1 MSKEKEDNKPITFVL
16 SDESVNSRG
25 FVVLTEGIDTSVF
38 ERNPVMLYMH
48 NRDGNV
54 IGRWENIRK
63 EEKRLLADAVFD
75 DNTELGAQVK
85 KQVEGGFL
93 RAVSIGIEAIKK
105 EYLNG
110 VETVVK
116 CRLIEVSVV
125 DIPSNSNAVKLMHR
139 SGGYVYRLTDLEE
152 EAPQDLK
159 TALISLLSLSSTASD
174 EDVIRAVKTLL
185 EGRETPEEAVD
196 DAIMRGYID
205 GGQRGTFIA
214 LARGNRAAFR
224 DFVKTQGA
232 AQSGEITRLIDDAQ
246 RKRKLLGCE
255 RGVYERIGAKIGAKM
270 LGEVLFTLRPMAKP
284 TELIHGGAAY
294 SDRSRWTLDDYR
306 KFAPQELEN
315 APELYARL
323 VKAEMGEDVG
333 AHSLEWY
340 RKNNPEYLRE
350 HPEFYAQKLEE
361 AKSATRQR
369 DREDRIK
376 EGMKLPKLTY
386 YRNGT

>member
-1 MSKEKEDNKPITFVL
+1 MSKENGDNKPITFVL
-16 SDESVNSRG
+16 NDESVNSYG
-25 FVVLTEGIDTSVF
+25 FIVLTEGIDTSVF

-75 DNTELGAQVK
+75 DSTELAAQVK

-93 RAVSIGIEAIKK
+93 RAASIGIEGVTK
-105 EYLNG
+105 EVLNG

-116 CRLIEVSVV
+116 SRLIEASIV
-125 DIPSNSNAVKLMHR
+125 DIPGNSNAVKLMHR

-152 EAPQDLK
+152 EAAQDLK
-159 TALISLLSLSSTASD
+159 TALISLLSLSNDATD
-174 EDVIRAVKTLL
+174 EDIIQTVKTAL
-185 EGRETPEEAVD
+185 EGRETPEDAVD

-205 GGQRGTFIA
+205 SGQRGTFIA

-232 AQSGEITRLIDDAQ
+232 AQSGEITRLIDEAQ
-246 RKRKLLGCE
+246 AKRKLLHCE

-294 SDRSRWTLDDYR
+294 SDRSRWSLDDYR

-315 APELYARL
+315 DPELYARL
-323 VKAEMGEDVG
+323 VKAEKGEEVG

-340 RKNNPEYLRE
+340 RKNNPEYLRA
-350 HPEFYAQKLEE
+350 HPEFYAQMLEE
-361 AKSATRQR
+361 AK
-369 DREDRIK
+369 REQNK
-376 EGMKLPKLTY
+376 QNKQT
-386 YRNGT
+386 NN

>member
-1 MSKEKEDNKPITFVL
+1 MSKENGENKPITFVL
-16 SDESVNSRG
+16 NDESVNSYG
-25 FVVLTEGIDTSVF
+25 FIVLTEGIDTSVF

-75 DNTELGAQVK
+75 DSTELGAQVK

-93 RAVSIGIEAIKK
+93 RAVSIGIESITKDV
-105 EYLNG
+105 LNG

-116 CRLIEVSVV
+116 SRLIEASIV
-125 DIPSNSNAVKLMHR
+125 DIPGNSNAVKLMHR
-139 SGGYVYRLTDLEE
+139 SGGYVYRLNDLEN

-159 TALISLLSLSSTASD
+159 TALISLLSLTNGATD
-174 EDVIRAVKTLL
+174 KDIIQAVKTAL
-185 EGRETPEEAVD
+185 EGRETPEDAVD

-205 GGQRGTFIA
+205 SGQRGTFIA

-232 AQSGEITRLIDDAQ
+232 AQSGEIARLIDEAQ
-246 RKRKLLGCE
+246 AKRKLLHCE
-255 RGVYERIGAKIGAKM
+255 RGVYERIGAKIGVKM
-270 LGEVLFTLRPMAKP
+270 LGEILFTLRPMAKP

-294 SDRSRWTLDDYR
+294 SDRSRWALDDYR
-306 KFAPQELEN
+306 KFAPQELESN
-315 APELYARL
+315 PELYARL
-323 VKAEMGEDVG
+323 VKAEKGEEIG

-350 HPEFYAQKLEE
+350 HPEFYAQMLEE
-361 AKSATRQR
+361 AK
-369 DREDRIK
+369 RE
-376 EGMKLPKLTY
+376 
-386 YRNGT
+386 RNKQNKQTNN

>member
-1 MSKEKEDNKPITFVL
+1 MSKENGDNKPITFVL
-16 SDESVNSRG
+16 NDESVNSYG
-25 FVVLTEGIDTSVF
+25 FIVLTEGIDTSVF

-75 DNTELGAQVK
+75 DSTELGAQVK

-93 RAVSIGIEAIKK
+93 RAVSIGIEDIAR
-105 EYLNG
+105 EQLNG
-110 VETVVK
+110 VETVTK

-125 DIPSNSNAVKLMHR
+125 DIPSNKNAVKLMHR
-139 SGGYVYRLTDLEE
+139 SGGYVYRLNDLEE

-159 TALISLLSLSSTASD
+159 TVLISLLSLSNGAND
-174 EDVIRAVKTLL
+174 NDIIQAVKMAL
-185 EGRETPEEAVD
+185 EGRETPEETVD

-224 DFVKTQGA
+224 DFVKNQGA

-246 RKRKLLGCE
+246 RKCKILGCE

-306 KFAPQELEN
+306 KFAPQELESN
-315 APELYARL
+315 PELYARL
-323 VKAEMGEDVG
+323 VKAEKGEEVG
-333 AHSLEWY
+333 VHSLEWY
-340 RKNNPEYLRE
+340 RKNNPEYLCE

-386 YRNGT
+386 

>member
-1 MSKEKEDNKPITFVL
+1 MSKENEDNKPITFVL

-63 EEKRLLADAVFD
+63 ENNKLLADAVFD
-75 DNTELGAQVK
+75 DSTELGAQVK

-110 VETVVK
+110 VDTVVK

-125 DIPSNSNAVKLMHR
+125 DIPSNSNAVKLMHH
-139 SGGYVYRLTDLEE
+139 SGGYVYRLNDLED
-152 EAPQDLK
+152 EATQVLR
-159 TALISLLSLSSTASD
+159 TALISLLSLSSTVSD
-174 EDVIRAVKTLL
+174 EDIIRAVKTLL

-205 GGQRGTFIA
+205 SGQRGTFIA

-224 DFVKTQGA
+224 DFVKNQGA
-232 AQSGEITRLIDDAQ
+232 AQSGEIARLIDEAQ
-246 RKRKLLGCE
+246 AKRKLLGCE

-270 LGEVLFTLRPMAKP
+270 LGEVLFTLRPMVKP
-284 TELIHGGAAY
+284 MDVIHGGAAY

-306 KFAPQELEN
+306 KFAPEELEN
-315 APELYARL
+315 NPELYARL
-323 VKAEMGEDVG
+323 VKAEKGEEVG

-340 RKNNPEYLRE
+340 RKNDPEYLRE

-361 AKSATRQR
+361 AKSARRQR

-376 EGMKLPKLTY
+376 EGMKQPKLTY
-386 YRNGT
+386 

>member
-1 MSKEKEDNKPITFVL
+1 MSKENGDNKPITFVL
-16 SDESVNSRG
+16 NDESVNSYG
-25 FVVLTEGIDTSVF
+25 FIVLTEGIDTSVF

-75 DNTELGAQVK
+75 DSTELGAQVK

-93 RAVSIGIEAIKK
+93 RAVSIGIEGITKDV
-105 EYLNG
+105 LNG

-116 CRLIEVSVV
+116 SRLIEASIV
-125 DIPSNSNAVKLMHR
+125 DIPGNSNAVKLMHR
-139 SGGYVYRLTDLEE
+139 SGGYVYRLTDLED
-152 EAPQDLK
+152 EAAQDLK
-159 TALISLLSLSSTASD
+159 TALISLLNLSNDATD
-174 EDVIRAVKTLL
+174 KDIIQAVKTAL

-205 GGQRGTFIA
+205 SGQRGTFIA

-224 DFVKTQGA
+224 EVVQLRAKDQEGMIA
-232 AQSGEITRLIDDAQ
+232 RLIDEAQ
-246 RKRKLLGCE
+246 AKRKLLHCE
-255 RGVYERIGAKIGAKM
+255 RGIYERIGAKIGAKM

-284 TELIHGGAAY
+284 MELIHGGAAY

-306 KFAPQELEN
+306 KFAPQELESN
-315 APELYARL
+315 PELYARL
-323 VKAEMGEDVG
+323 VKAEKGEEVG

-350 HPEFYAQKLEE
+350 HPEFYAQMLEQ
-361 AKSATRQR
+361 AK
-369 DREDRIK
+369 RESNK
-376 EGMKLPKLTY
+376 QNKQT
-386 YRNGT
+386 NN

>member
-16 SDESVNSRG
+16 NDETVNSYG
-25 FVVLTEGIDTSVF
+25 FIVLTEGIDTSVF

-75 DNTELGAQVK
+75 ESTELGAQVK
-85 KQVEGGFL
+85 KQVEGGFI
-93 RAVSIGIEAIKK
+93 RAASIGIENITK
-105 EYLNG
+105 EQLNG
-110 VETVVK
+110 VETVTK

-125 DIPSNSNAVKLMHR
+125 DIPSNSNAVKLMRR
-139 SGGYVYRLTDLEE
+139 SGGYVYRLNDLEE
-152 EAPQDLK
+152 EAAQDLK
-159 TALISLLSLSSTASD
+159 TALISLLSLSNDATD
-174 EDVIRAVKTLL
+174 KDIIQAVKTLL

-232 AQSGEITRLIDDAQ
+232 AQSGEIARLIDEAQ
-246 RKRKLLGCE
+246 AKRKLMHCE
-255 RGVYERIGAKIGAKM
+255 RGIYERIGAKIGAKM
-270 LGEVLFTLRPMAKP
+270 LGEILFTLRPMAKP
-284 TELIHGGAAY
+284 TELIRGGEAY

-306 KFAPQELEN
+306 KFAPQELERN
-315 APELYARL
+315 PELYARL
-323 VKAEMGEDVG
+323 VKAEKGEDVG

-350 HPEFYAQKLEE
+350 HPEFYAQMLEQ
-361 AKSATRQR
+361 AK
-369 DREDRIK
+369 REQNK
-376 EGMKLPKLTY
+376 QNKQNKQT
-386 YRNGT
+386 NN

>member
-1 MSKEKEDNKPITFVL
+1 MSKENEDNKPITFVL
-16 SDESVNSRG
+16 NDESVNSYG
-25 FVVLTEGIDTSVF
+25 FIVLTEGIDTSVF

-75 DNTELGAQVK
+75 ESTELGAQVK

-93 RAVSIGIEAIKK
+93 RAVSIGIEDIAK
-105 EYLNG
+105 EQLNG
-110 VETVVK
+110 VQTVTK

-125 DIPSNSNAVKLMHR
+125 DIPSNSNAVKLMRR
-139 SGGYVYRLTDLEE
+139 SGGYVYRLNDLEE
-152 EAPQDLK
+152 EAMEDLK
-159 TALISLLSLSSTASD
+159 TSLISLLSLSNSATD
-174 EDVIRAVKTLL
+174 QDIIQAVKTAL

-214 LARGNRAAFR
+214 LARGNRAAFL

-232 AQSGEITRLIDDAQ
+232 AQSGEISRLIDEAQ
-246 RKRKLLGCE
+246 AKRKLLQCE
-255 RGVYERIGAKIGAKM
+255 RGVYERMGAKIGAKM

-284 TELIHGGAAY
+284 TELIHGGAAF

-306 KFAPQELEN
+306 KFAPQELESN
-315 APELYARL
+315 PELYARL
-323 VKAEMGEDVG
+323 VKAEKGEDVG

-350 HPEFYAQKLEE
+350 HPEFYAQLLEQ
-361 AKSATRQR
+361 AK
-369 DREDRIK
+369 REQNK
-376 EGMKLPKLTY
+376 QNKQT
-386 YRNGT
+386 NN

>member
-1 MSKEKEDNKPITFVL
+1 MSKENGDNKPITFVL
-16 SDESVNSRG
+16 NDESVNSYG
-25 FVVLTEGIDTSVF
+25 FIVLTEGIDTSVF

-75 DNTELGAQVK
+75 DSTELGAQVK

-93 RAVSIGIEAIKK
+93 RAVSIGIEGITKDV
-105 EYLNG
+105 LNG

-116 CRLIEVSVV
+116 SRLIEASIV
-125 DIPSNSNAVKLMHR
+125 DIPGNSNAVKLMHR
-139 SGGYVYRLTDLEE
+139 SGGYVYRLNDLED

-159 TALISLLSLSSTASD
+159 TALISLLSLSNDTTD
-174 EDVIRAVKTLL
+174 KDIIQAVKTAL

-196 DAIMRGYID
+196 DAIMCGYID
-205 GGQRGTFIA
+205 SGQRGTFIA
-214 LARGNRAAFR
+214 LARGNRSAFR
-224 DFVKTQGA
+224 EVVTLRKKDQERVI
-232 AQSGEITRLIDDAQ
+232 AQLIDEAQ
-246 RKRKLLGCE
+246 AKRKLLGCE
-255 RGVYERIGAKIGAKM
+255 RGIYERIGAKIGAKM

-284 TELIHGGAAY
+284 MELIHGGAAY

-306 KFAPQELEN
+306 KFAPQELESN
-315 APELYARL
+315 PELYARL
-323 VKAEMGEDVG
+323 VKAEKGEEIG

-350 HPEFYAQKLEE
+350 HPEFYAQMVEQ
-361 AKSATRQR
+361 AKRER
-369 DREDRIK
+369 DK
-376 EGMKLPKLTY
+376 QNKQT
-386 YRNGT
+386 NN

>member
-1 MSKEKEDNKPITFVL
+1 MSKENGDNKPITFVL
-16 SDESVNSRG
+16 NDESVNSYG
-25 FVVLTEGIDTSVF
+25 FIVLTEGIDTSVF

-75 DNTELGAQVK
+75 DSTELGAQVK

-93 RAVSIGIEAIKK
+93 RAVSIGIEGITKDV
-105 EYLNG
+105 LNG

-116 CRLIEVSVV
+116 SRLIEASIV
-125 DIPSNSNAVKLMHR
+125 DIPGNSNAVKLMHR
-139 SGGYVYRLTDLEE
+139 SGGYVYRLNDLED
-152 EAPQDLK
+152 EAPENLK
-159 TALISLLSLSSTASD
+159 AALISLLSLSNDATD
-174 EDVIRAVKTLL
+174 KDIIQAVKTAL
-185 EGRETPEEAVD
+185 EGRETPEDAVD

-205 GGQRGTFIA
+205 SGQRGTFIA

-232 AQSGEITRLIDDAQ
+232 AQSGEIARLIDEAQ
-246 RKRKLLGCE
+246 AKRKLLHCE

-306 KFAPQELEN
+306 KFAPQELESN
-315 APELYARL
+315 PELYARL
-323 VKAEMGEDVG
+323 VKAEKGEEVG

-350 HPEFYAQKLEE
+350 HPEFYAQMLEE
-361 AKSATRQR
+361 AK
-369 DREDRIK
+369 RE
-376 EGMKLPKLTY
+376 
-386 YRNGT
+386 RNKQNKQTNN

>member
-1 MSKEKEDNKPITFVL
+1 MRQQNKYKLMSKEKEDNKPITFVL
-16 SDESVNSRG
+16 NDESVNSCG

-63 EEKRLLADAVFD
+63 EDNKLLADAVFD
-75 DNTELGAQVK
+75 DSTELGAQVK

-93 RAVSIGIEAIKK
+93 RAVSIGIEAITK
-105 EYLNG
+105 ENLNG

-139 SGGYVYRLTDLEE
+139 SGGYVYQLNDWED

-159 TALISLLSLSSTASD
+159 TALISVLSLSSAASD
-174 EDVIRAVKTLL
+174 ENIIQAVKTLL

-196 DAIMRGYID
+196 EAIMRGYID
-205 GGQRGTFIA
+205 SGQRGTFIV
-214 LARGNRAAFR
+214 LARGNLAAFR

-232 AQSGEITRLIDDAQ
+232 AQSGEISRLIDEAQ
-246 RKRKLLGCE
+246 AKRKLLHCE
-255 RGVYERIGAKIGAKM
+255 RGIYERIGAKIGAKM

-284 TELIHGGAAY
+284 TELIKGGAVY
-294 SDRSRWTLDDYR
+294 SDRSRWTLDEYR

-315 APELYARL
+315 DPELYARL
-323 VKAEMGEDVG
+323 VKAEKGEEVG

-350 HPEFYAQKLEE
+350 HPEFYAKMLEQ
-361 AKSATRQR
+361 AKRER
-369 DREDRIK
+369 DK
-376 EGMKLPKLTY
+376 QNKQT
-386 YRNGT
+386 

>member
-1 MSKEKEDNKPITFVL
+1 MSKENGDNKPITFVL
-16 SDESVNSRG
+16 NDESVNSYG
-25 FVVLTEGIDTSVF
+25 FIVLTEGIDTSVF

-75 DNTELGAQVK
+75 DSTELGAQVK

-93 RAVSIGIEAIKK
+93 RAVSIGIERITKDI
-105 EYLNG
+105 LNG

-116 CRLIEVSVV
+116 SRLIEASIV
-125 DIPSNSNAVKLMHR
+125 DIPGNSNAVKLMHR
-139 SGGYVYRLTDLEE
+139 SGGYVYRLTDLEK

-159 TALISLLSLSSTASD
+159 TALISLLSLSNYATD
-174 EDVIRAVKTLL
+174 KDIIQAVKTAL
-185 EGRETPEEAVD
+185 EGRETPEDAVD

-205 GGQRGTFIA
+205 SGQRGTFIA

-232 AQSGEITRLIDDAQ
+232 AQSGEIARLIDEAQ
-246 RKRKLLGCE
+246 AKRKLLHCE

-284 TELIHGGAAY
+284 MELIHGVAAY

-306 KFAPQELEN
+306 KFAPQELESN
-315 APELYARL
+315 PELYARL
-323 VKAEMGEDVG
+323 VKAEKGEEIG

-350 HPEFYAQKLEE
+350 HPEFYAQMVEQ
-361 AKSATRQR
+361 AKRER
-369 DREDRIK
+369 DK
-376 EGMKLPKLTY
+376 QNKQT
-386 YRNGT
+386 NN

>member
-1 MSKEKEDNKPITFVL
+1 MSKENGDNKPITFVL
-16 SDESVNSRG
+16 NDESVNSYG
-25 FVVLTEGIDTSVF
+25 FIVLTEGIDTSVF

-75 DNTELGAQVK
+75 DSTELGAQVK

-93 RAVSIGIEAIKK
+93 RAVSIGIEGITKDV
-105 EYLNG
+105 LNG

-116 CRLIEVSVV
+116 SRLIEVSVV
-125 DIPSNSNAVKLMHR
+125 DIPSNKNAVKLMHR
-139 SGGYVYRLTDLEE
+139 SGGYVYRLNDLEE

-159 TALISLLSLSSTASD
+159 TALISLLSLSNDATD
-174 EDVIRAVKTLL
+174 KDIIQAVKTAL
-185 EGRETPEEAVD
+185 EGRETPEDAVD

-232 AQSGEITRLIDDAQ
+232 AQSGEIIRLIDEAQ
-246 RKRKLLGCE
+246 AKRKLLHCE
-255 RGVYERIGAKIGAKM
+255 RGIYECIGTKIGAKM
-270 LGEVLFTLRPMAKP
+270 LGEILFTLRPMAKP
-284 TELIHGGAAY
+284 MELIHGGAAY
-294 SDRSRWTLDDYR
+294 SDRSQWTLDDYR

-315 APELYARL
+315 DPELYARL
-323 VKAEMGEDVG
+323 VKAEKGEDVG

-350 HPEFYAQKLEE
+350 HPEFYAQMLEE
-361 AKSATRQR
+361 AK
-369 DREDRIK
+369 RE
-376 EGMKLPKLTY
+376 
-386 YRNGT
+386 RNKQNKQTNN

>member
-1 MSKEKEDNKPITFVL
+1 
-16 SDESVNSRG
+16 
-25 FVVLTEGIDTSVF
+25 
-38 ERNPVMLYMH
+38 MH

-63 EEKRLLADAVFD
+63 ENNKLLADAVFD
-75 DNTELGAQVK
+75 DSTELGAQVK

-93 RAVSIGIEAIKK
+93 RAVSIGIDGIEKDI
-105 EYLNG
+105 LNG

-116 CRLIEVSVV
+116 SRLFEASIV

-139 SGGYVYRLTDLEE
+139 SGGYVYRLSDLDD

-159 TALISLLSLSSTASD
+159 TALISLLSLSNDATD
-174 EDVIRAVKTLL
+174 KDIIQAVKTLL

-205 GGQRGTFIA
+205 SGQRGTFIA

-224 DFVKTQGA
+224 EFVKTQGA
-232 AQSGEITRLIDDAQ
+232 AQSGEIARLIDEAQ
-246 RKRKLLGCE
+246 AKRKLLHCE

-270 LGEVLFTLRPMAKP
+270 LDEVLFTLRPMAKP
-284 TELIHGGAAY
+284 MDLIKGGAAF
-294 SDRSRWTLDDYR
+294 SDRARWTLDDYR

-323 VKAEMGEDVG
+323 VKAEKGEDVG

-361 AKSATRQR
+361 AKRAARQR

-376 EGMKLPKLTY
+376 EGMKQPKLTY
-386 YRNGT
+386 

>member
-1 MSKEKEDNKPITFVL
+1 MSKENGDNKPITFVL
-16 SDESVNSRG
+16 NDESVNTYG
-25 FVVLTEGIDTSVF
+25 FIVLTEGIDTSVF

-75 DNTELGAQVK
+75 DSTELGAQVK

-93 RAVSIGIEAIKK
+93 RAVSIGIEGITKDV
-105 EYLNG
+105 LNG

-116 CRLIEVSVV
+116 SRLIEASIV
-125 DIPSNSNAVKLMHR
+125 DIPGNSNAVKLMHR
-139 SGGYVYRLTDLEE
+139 SGGYVYRLNDLED

-159 TALISLLSLSSTASD
+159 TALISLLSLSNDATD
-174 EDVIRAVKTLL
+174 KDIIQAVKTAL
-185 EGRETPEEAVD
+185 EGRETPEDAVD

-205 GGQRGTFIA
+205 SGQRGTFIA

-224 DFVKTQGA
+224 DFVKNQGA
-232 AQSGEITRLIDDAQ
+232 AQSGEIARLIDEAQ
-246 RKRKLLGCE
+246 AKRKLLHCE

-306 KFAPQELEN
+306 KFAPQELESN
-315 APELYARL
+315 PELYARL
-323 VKAEMGEDVG
+323 VKAEKGEEIG

-350 HPEFYAQKLEE
+350 HPEFYAQMLEQ
-361 AKSATRQR
+361 AK
-369 DREDRIK
+369 REQNKQNKQI
-376 EGMKLPKLTY
+376 
-386 YRNGT
+386 NN

>member
-1 MSKEKEDNKPITFVL
+1 MSKENEDNKPITFVL

-48 NRDGNV
+48 TRDGNV

-63 EEKRLLADAVFD
+63 EDNKLLADAVFD
-75 DNTELGAQVK
+75 DSTELGAQVK

-93 RAVSIGIEAIKK
+93 RAVSIGIEAITK
-105 EYLNG
+105 EFLNG

-125 DIPSNSNAVKLMHR
+125 DIPSNSNAVKLMHH
-139 SGGYVYRLTDLEE
+139 SGGYVYRLNDLED

-159 TALISLLSLSSTASD
+159 TALISLLSLSNNASD
-174 EDVIRAVKTLL
+174 EDIIRAVKTLL

-205 GGQRGTFIA
+205 SGQRGTFIA

-232 AQSGEITRLIDDAQ
+232 AQSGEIARLIDEAQ

-284 TELIHGGAAY
+284 TELIHGGAAF
-294 SDRSRWTLDDYR
+294 SARARWTLDDYR

-315 APELYARL
+315 DPELYARL
-323 VKAEMGEDVG
+323 VRAEKGEDVG

-350 HPEFYAQKLEE
+350 HPEFYVQKLEE
-361 AKSATRQR
+361 ARRAIRQR
-369 DREDRIK
+369 DREDRIR
-376 EGMKLPKLTY
+376 EGMKQPKLTY
-386 YRNGT
+386 

>member
-1 MSKEKEDNKPITFVL
+1 MNTENGDNKPITFVL

-48 NRDGNV
+48 TRDGNV

-63 EEKRLLADAVFD
+63 EDNKLLADAVFD
-75 DNTELGAQVK
+75 DSTELGAQVK

-110 VETVVK
+110 VDTVVK
-116 CRLIEVSVV
+116 CLLVEVSVV
-125 DIPSNSNAVKLMHR
+125 DIPSNRNTVKLMHH
-139 SGGYVYRLTDLEE
+139 SGGYVYRLNDLEDE
-152 EAPQDLK
+152 TPQDLK
-159 TALISLLSLSSTASD
+159 TALISLLSLSNDASD
-174 EDVIRAVKTLL
+174 EDVIRAVKAAL
-185 EGRETPEEAVD
+185 EGRETPEDAVD

-205 GGQRGTFIA
+205 SGQRGTFIA

-224 DFVKTQGA
+224 DFVNTQGA
-232 AQSGEITRLIDDAQ
+232 AQTSEITRIIDEAQ
-246 RKRKLLGCE
+246 AKRKLLHCE
-255 RGVYERIGAKIGAKM
+255 RGIYERIGAKIGAKM
-270 LGEVLFTLRPMAKP
+270 LGEVLFTLRPMVKP
-284 TELIHGGAAY
+284 MELIHSGAAY

-315 APELYARL
+315 DPELYARL
-323 VKAEMGEDVG
+323 VKAEKGEEVG

-350 HPEFYAQKLEE
+350 HPEFYAQMLEQ
-361 AKSATRQR
+361 AK
-369 DREDRIK
+369 RE
-376 EGMKLPKLTY
+376 
-386 YRNGT
+386 RNKHNKQTK